1 MFLYIGYNNHEY
13 MKKLF
18 SIKINS
24 YLISITVVITI
35 AMAYFLV
42 GDRSYYLIRY
52 SIIAFLVT
60 AIILEYM
67 SYKTRNLIDY
77 YRNPLTI
84 VMGITDT
91 LKIEEFPSKEK
102 EQIILLKKTLDNMEK
117 MYNEL
122 T

>member
-1 MFLYIGYNNHEY
+1 
-13 MKKLF
+13 
-18 SIKINS
+18 
-24 YLISITVVITI
+24 
-35 AMAYFLV
+35 MAYFLV

>member
-42 GDRSYYLIRY
+42 GDR
-52 SIIAFLVT
+52 
-60 AIILEYM
+60 
-67 SYKTRNLIDY
+67 DY

>member
-1 MFLYIGYNNHEY
+1 

-18 SIKINS
+18 SIKLNS
-24 YLISITVVITI
+24 YLISITVLITI

-52 SIIAFLVT
+52 SIISFLVA

-91 LKIEEFPSKEK
+91 LKIEELPSKEK
-102 EQIILLKKTLDNMEK
+102 EQIIFLKKTLDNMEK